1 MNDELEKNFAVA
13 EQWSKT
19 FKLMGDPTRLKL
31 LSAIHFAGQY
41 AYAVTELAEATGIR
55 MATASAS
62 LRAMEQTGIV
72 ASSREGRVIRYGITD
87 ERVHHLLHWI
97 GTSHKG

>member
-31 LSAIHFAGQY
+31 LSAIHFAGQ
-41 AYAVTELAEATGIR
+41 L
-55 MATASAS
+55 S
-62 LRAMEQTGIV
+62 LIH
-72 ASSREGRVIRYGITD
+72 I
-87 ERVHHLLHWI
+87 
-97 GTSHKG
+97 